1 MWLLVTLYVRVTVA
15 SETYAMPVANVV
27 EVAELGPVRAVPRAR
42 PELLGIRNLRGQIL
56 PVIDLGALL
65 GVSPTRTPAH
75 LLLAEAGGRQAGFAI
90 EEVSGIG
97 ELDDPSEET
106 ESDLLLGAALSN
118 GALIGVIDMPAVF
131 SKLDYSA

>member
-1 MWLLVTLYVRVTVA
+1 MTLYVRVRVA